1 LSATKTQAF
10 VLKTYDYRDTSLLA
24 HFYTKDFG
32 KIHGIIKGVRD
43 ARYRYGSTLEPFS
56 LNEILFYRRR
66 RGADL
71 HQVTQVEV
79 VDNYPE
85 VREDLE
91 ALSYASYFVDMID
104 QVVDVEET
112 SVELF
117 TVLKEAMDFLRQKA
131 SPRRC
136 ARIFEVK
143 LFEILGIMP
152 EFRACVVCQD
162 PDPSPAYF
170 KVGMGGILCQ
180 NCQSRRTEGGG
191 SGQASG
197 ILVSRGTVQFLEH
210 VRRLPMK
217 ELLNVKVAQEV
228 GGELEKMLRRF
239 ADFHLPRKLHSV
251 TFLEKMGY
259 IGR

>member
-1 LSATKTQAF
+1 MSAAKTEAF

-79 VDNYPE
+79 INNFQE

-91 ALSYASYFVDMID
+91 ALAYASYFVDLINHI
-104 QVVDVEET
+104 VEIEEPST
-112 SVELF
+112 GLF
-117 TVLKEAMDFLRQKA
+117 GLLKDAMQFLATKA
-131 SPRRC
+131 SPRRS

-143 LFEILGIMP
+143 LFEMLGLMP
-152 EFRACVVCQD
+152 EIRACVICQD
-162 PDPSPAYF
+162 LGPSPAYF
-170 KVGMGGILCQ
+170 QVGMGGILCQ
-180 NCQSRRTEGGG
+180 NCQGRSAAGD
-191 SGQASG
+191 GQTTG
-197 ILVSRGTVQFLEH
+197 IFLSRGAIQFLEH
-210 VRRLPMK
+210 VRRSSMK
-217 ELLNVKVAQEV
+217 ELLNVKVSQEV
-228 GGELEKMLRRF
+228 GEELEKILRRF

-259 IGR
+259 IAR